1 MFKTIKSRF
10 LIYGILLSFF
20 NSVFLILINHYFLNS
35 SIFEQ
40 KLIEISGLSFLST
53 VILAFIF
60 NVIILKKSFSN
71 IIKYI
76 GNVIE
81 EISKGDFTKK
91 IELKLHNEFDI
102 LLLPLNNF
110 INNFKK
116 LVIESQQTSEQTVVA
131 SKKLENEIHNFMSV
145 FKDISTALEEIAKG
159 SEDQAIAAQ
168 QTAQETKEVFIL
180 NDEIKNKFDNA
191 KNLSLD
197 MEKNIKDNE
206 ETMLELMKRINDST
220 IQNNKLAEDVLNL
233 KERADKIANIINV
246 VNNIADQTNLLALNA
261 AIEAARAG
269 EQGKGFAVVAEEV
282 RKLAEQSS
290 FSADE
295 IVSLAKS
302 IQVKVDDVSTRL
314 ILEGKK
320 EIENLAY
327 AETTKEK
334 LDNVV
339 KISNNLINAIILID
353 SIINNQNTKIKKIN
367 ELNNKIASVAQE
379 TAANIQETSASTQE
393 QVETMKD
400 LSKMI
405 QRLKE
410 FAIKLESLVKEYS
423 MSVKL
428 SSKSKENIE
437 NAKKILLR
445 IADNY
450 KENLFGLRAKEI
462 VLKTLKENKNFELVF
477 SILKNGDIK
486 AITMDV
492 DTENVYHR
500 EWFQNAIS
508 GNITISQPY
517 ISMATNDISVTIAI
531 PIFNGSEIVG
541 VFGGDVN
548 LKNN

>member
-10 LIYGILLSFF
+10 LVYGILLSFF

-35 SIFEQ
+35 PIFEL

-60 NVIILKKSFSN
+60 NVMILKKSFFN

-76 GNVIE
+76 SNVIE
-81 EISKGDFTKK
+81 EISKGDFTKR
-91 IELKLHNEFDI
+91 IELKAHNEFDI

-145 FKDISTALEEIAKG
+145 FKDISIALEEIAKG

-197 MEKNIKDNE
+197 MGKNIKDNE

-290 FSADE
+290 FSAEE
-295 IVSLAKS
+295 IVSLARS
-302 IQVKVDDVSTRL
+302 IQVKVDDVSTKL

-339 KISNNLINAIILID
+339 KNSNNLINAIISID